1 MQSDQSRALTGS
13 SVYVEYFC
21 ETLAQKRFCVER
33 CERGWVES
41 DPSSIGFGLSNIIC
55 HRDRGCQC
63 HPILDPILDRPHPL
77 LFQLLSYFWSKP
89 IFGQKPFWTWNLS
102 SYHRCKIPYLHSCLW
117 FYCCTHL
124 VWEKIEKCKVLIVL
138 LWLKKCNLFLRRQPS
153 NQNATWSE
161 AASQSLRE
169 RRNNAHHN

>member
-1 MQSDQSRALTGS
+1 MQSDQSRALTDS
-13 SVYVEYFC
+13 SVHVEYFC

-89 IFGQKPFWTWNLS
+89 IFGQNLFLVKNLLDLKPILVPQMQNPILDHENSCIS
-102 SYHRCKIPYLHSCLW
+102 SSSSS
-117 FYCCTHL
+117 THL
-124 VWEKIEKCKVLIVL
+124 V
-138 LWLKKCNLFLRRQPS
+138 
-153 NQNATWSE
+153 
-161 AASQSLRE
+161 
-169 RRNNAHHN
+169 